1 VGNGMKIRFPE
12 DICLGTAQLI
22 HEKNKIVADIWDG
35 NECRLTFRTFSQP
48 LLQRWFE
55 LLVVA
60 SSICLS
66 EIQTLFFMM
75 KNTNSLAWH
84 FDELGIYSSQF
95 FYGAIS
101 YRFVTTIYIPS
112 IWNIEVPPKVQLLL
126 WLMAYNKLMILD
138 NPKIGVE
145 KPPCCQFC
153 DKRKTIRLIFF

>member
-66 EIQTLFFMM
+66 EIQTLF
-75 KNTNSLAWH
+75 L
-84 FDELGIYSSQF
+84 
-95 FYGAIS
+95 
-101 YRFVTTIYIPS
+101 
-112 IWNIEVPPKVQLLL
+112 
-126 WLMAYNKLMILD
+126 
-138 NPKIGVE
+138 
-145 KPPCCQFC
+145 
-153 DKRKTIRLIFF
+153 